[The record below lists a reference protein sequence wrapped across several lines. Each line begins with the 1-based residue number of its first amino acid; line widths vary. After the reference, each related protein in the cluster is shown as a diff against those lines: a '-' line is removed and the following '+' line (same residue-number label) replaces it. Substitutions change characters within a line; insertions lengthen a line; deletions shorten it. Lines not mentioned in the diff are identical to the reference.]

1 MNGTE
6 LSPWRGRLAIR
17 VESEPVQVLSAAF
30 ELSGSAPAG
39 ALTLFTPLGTTAAA
53 LSWTPEGSTLRSN
66 AEVRQFATL
75 GALMRQTLGAE
86 LPITALFAWLAGDT
100 AASDGWQVDV
110 SQRPNGRITVR
121 RQSPLP
127 MAEMRVVLDP

>member
-17 VESEPVQVLSAAF
+17 VESEPVQVFSAAF

-86 LPITALFAWLAGDT
+86 LPIAALFAWLAGDT
-100 AASDGWQVDV
+100 AAAAGWQVDL

-121 RQSPLP
+121 RHSPLP
-127 MAEMRVVLDP
+127 MAELRVVLDP

>member
-17 VESEPVQVLSAAF
+17 VESEPVQVFSAAF
-30 ELSGSAPAG
+30 ELSGSAAAG

-100 AASDGWQVDV
+100 AASDGWQVDL
-110 SQRPNGRITVR
+110 SQRPTGRITVR

>member
-17 VESEPVQVLSAAF
+17 VESEPAQVFTAAF
-30 ELSGSAPAG
+30 ELSGTAPAG

-100 AASDGWQVDV
+100 AASDGWQVDL

>member
-17 VESEPVQVLSAAF
+17 VESEPVQVFSAAF

-53 LSWTPEGSTLRSN
+53 LNWTPEGSTLRTN
-66 AEVRQFATL
+66 LEVRQFATL

-86 LPITALFAWLAGDT
+86 LPIAALFDWL
-100 AASDGWQVDV
+100 
-110 SQRPNGRITVR
+110 GRSR
-121 RQSPLP
+121 G
-127 MAEMRVVLDP
+127 

>member
-17 VESEPVQVLSAAF
+17 VESEPVQVFSAAF

-100 AASDGWQVDV
+100 AASDGWQVDL

>member
-17 VESEPVQVLSAAF
+17 VESEPVQVFSAAF
-30 ELSGSAPAG
+30 ELSGTAPAG

-100 AASDGWQVDV
+100 AASDGWQVDL

-127 MAEMRVVLDP
+127 MAELRVVLDP

>member
-17 VESEPVQVLSAAF
+17 VESEPVHVFSAAF
-30 ELSGSAPAG
+30 ELSGTAPAG

-100 AASDGWQVDV
+100 AASDGWQVDL

>member
-1 MNGTE
+1 MNGSE

-17 VESEPVQVLSAAF
+17 VESEPVQVFSAAF

-66 AEVRQFATL
+66 AEVRQFPTL
-75 GALMRQTLGAE
+75 EALMRQTLGAE

-100 AASDGWQVDV
+100 ATSAGWQVDL

-127 MAEMRVVLDP
+127 MAELRVVLDP

>member
-17 VESEPVQVLSAAF
+17 VESEPVQVFSAAF

-75 GALMRQTLGAE
+75 GALMQQTLGAE

-100 AASDGWQVDV
+100 AASNGWQVDL

>member
-17 VESEPVQVLSAAF
+17 VESEPVQVFSAAF
-30 ELSGSAPAG
+30 ELSGSAAAG

-66 AEVRQFATL
+66 AEVRQFAPL

-100 AASDGWQVDV
+100 AASDGWQVDL

>member
-1 MNGTE
+1 MTGTE

-17 VESEPVQVLSAAF
+17 VESEPVQVFSAAF
-30 ELSGSAPAG
+30 ELSGTAPAG

-100 AASDGWQVDV
+100 AASDGWQVDL

>member
-17 VESEPVQVLSAAF
+17 VESEPVQVFSAAF
-30 ELSGSAPAG
+30 ELSGTAPAG

-66 AEVRQFATL
+66 SEVRQFATL

-100 AASDGWQVDV
+100 AASDGWQVDL

>member
-17 VESEPVQVLSAAF
+17 VESEPVQVFSAAF

-53 LSWTPEGSTLRSN
+53 LNWTPEGSTLRTN
-66 AEVRQFATL
+66 LEVRQFATL
-75 GALMRQTLGAE
+75 GALMRQTLGTE
-86 LPITALFAWLAGDT
+86 LPIAALFDWLAGDT
-100 AASDGWQVDV
+100 AASAGWQVDL

-127 MAEMRVVLDP
+127 MAELRVVLDP

>member
-17 VESEPVQVLSAAF
+17 VESEPVQVFSAAF

-100 AASDGWQVDV
+100 AASDGWQVDL

-127 MAEMRVVLDP
+127 TAEMRVVLDP

>member
-1 MNGTE
+1 MNGSDA
-6 LSPWRGRLAIR
+6 SPWRGRLAIR
-17 VESEPVQVLSAAF
+17 VESEPVQVFSAAF

-53 LSWTPEGSTLRSN
+53 LSWTPEGSTLRSH

-75 GALMRQTLGAE
+75 AALMRQTLGAE
-86 LPITALFAWLAGDT
+86 LPITSLFAWLAGDT
-100 AASDGWQVDV
+100 ATSAGWQVDL

-127 MAEMRVVLDP
+127 VAELRVILDQ

>member
-1 MNGTE
+1 MNGSE

-17 VESEPVQVLSAAF
+17 VESEPVQVFSAAF
-30 ELSGSAPAG
+30 ELSGNAPAG

-66 AEVRQFATL
+66 AEVRQFPTL
-75 GALMRQTLGAE
+75 EALMRQTLGAE

-100 AASDGWQVDV
+100 ATSAGWQVDL

-127 MAEMRVVLDP
+127 MAELRVVLDP

>member
-17 VESEPVQVLSAAF
+17 VESEPAQVFSAAF

-100 AASDGWQVDV
+100 AASDGWQVDL

>member
-1 MNGTE
+1 MNGSE

-100 AASDGWQVDV
+100 AASDGWQVDL

>member
-17 VESEPVQVLSAAF
+17 VESEPVQVFSAAF

-66 AEVRQFATL
+66 AEVRQFANL

-100 AASDGWQVDV
+100 AASAGWQVDL

-121 RQSPLP
+121 RQLPLP
-127 MAEMRVVLDP
+127 MAELRVVLDP

>member
-17 VESEPVQVLSAAF
+17 VESEPVQVFSAAF
-30 ELSGSAPAG
+30 ELSGTAPAG

-100 AASDGWQVDV
+100 AASDGWQVDL

>member
-17 VESEPVQVLSAAF
+17 VESEPVQVFSAAF
-30 ELSGSAPAG
+30 ELSGTAPAG

-100 AASDGWQVDV
+100 AASDGWQVDL
-110 SQRPNGRITVR
+110 SQRPNGRITVC

-127 MAEMRVVLDP
+127 MAELRVVLDP

>member
-6 LSPWRGRLAIR
+6 LSPWRGRLAVR
-17 VESEPVQVLSAAF
+17 VESEPVQVISAAF

-100 AASDGWQVDV
+100 AASDGWQVDL

-127 MAEMRVVLDP
+127 TAEMRVVLDP

>member
-6 LSPWRGRLAIR
+6 FSPWRGRLALR
-17 VESEPVQVLSAAF
+17 VESEPAQVFSAAF

-39 ALTLFTPLGTTAAA
+39 ALTLLTPLGTTAAA

-66 AEVRQFATL
+66 VEVRQFATL

-86 LPITALFAWLAGDT
+86 LPIAALFAWLAGDPV
-100 AASDGWQVDV
+100 ASAGWQVDL
-110 SQRPNGRITVR
+110 SQRPNGRITMR
-121 RQSPLP
+121 RQLPLP
-127 MAEMRVVLDP
+127 VAELRVVLDQ

>member
-17 VESEPVQVLSAAF
+17 VESEPVQVFSAAF

-53 LSWTPEGSTLRSN
+53 LNWTPEGSTLRTN
-66 AEVRQFATL
+66 LEVRQFATL

-86 LPITALFAWLAGDT
+86 LPIAALFDWLAGDT
-100 AASDGWQVDV
+100 AASAGWQVDL

-127 MAEMRVVLDP
+127 MAELRVVLDP

>member
-17 VESEPVQVLSAAF
+17 VESEPVQVFSAAF
-30 ELSGSAPAG
+30 ELSGSAAAG

-100 AASDGWQVDV
+100 AASDGWQVDL

>member
-17 VESEPVQVLSAAF
+17 VESEPVQVFSAAF
-30 ELSGSAPAG
+30 ELSGSAPNG

-53 LSWTPEGSTLRSN
+53 LSWTPDGSTLRSN
-66 AEVRQFATL
+66 AEVRQFANL

-100 AASDGWQVDV
+100 ATSAGWQVDL

-127 MAEMRVVLDP
+127 MAELRVVLDP

>member
-6 LSPWRGRLAIR
+6 RSPWRGRLAIR
-17 VESEPVQVLSAAF
+17 VESEPVQVFSAAF

-100 AASDGWQVDV
+100 AASDGWQVDL

-127 MAEMRVVLDP
+127 TAEMRVVLDP